1 MPQNKKICIVVPV
14 REQTNKQTNKKQRN
28 DVILGV
34 LNFFGYQGVRSAWLV
49 ALSEHGNMVET
60 HVKKPAIAGF
70 SINSRAFHR
79 QPPPGHGQVPNDPS
93 DPQKN
98 SVAAGGA
105 MQGGPRTLFPTPG
118 EVSF

>member
-1 MPQNKKICIVVPV
+1 M
-14 REQTNKQTNKKQRN
+14 KQN

-49 ALSEHGNMVET
+49 ASPGHGNMVET
-60 HVKKPAIAGF
+60 HVKKAVITAF

-79 QPPPGHGQVPNDPS
+79 QPPGHGQVPNDPS
-93 DPQKN
+93 DPPQN

-105 MQGGPRTLFPTPG
+105 MQGCPRTLLPAPG

>member
-1 MPQNKKICIVVPV
+1 MDLAGA
-14 REQTNKQTNKKQRN
+14 REWNMQRN

-49 ALSEHGNMVET
+49 ASPGHGNMVET
-60 HVKKPAIAGF
+60 HVKKPAMAGF

-79 QPPPGHGQVPNDPS
+79 QPPGHGQVPNDPS
-93 DPQKN
+93 DPPKN

-105 MQGGPRTLFPTPG
+105 MQGGLRTLFPAPG